1 MAAIATLEG
10 VPFLN
15 LADPT
20 LSTRSKTVKEAR
32 AESWYAR
39 TPYGIAVLRYDDMR
53 NLLLHKQLRQG
64 SHAWPAHNGVTGIF
78 ADWWARTILVME
90 GEDHTRLRRIVNPAF
105 APKVVSGLKD
115 AFIGLAI
122 ELADEFTGKGHCDFM
137 KEFADPYAARVLCHI
152 LGLPKAESDH
162 VLRLSA
168 DMGLALGVAF
178 KENEEKINKAT
189 EGMYAYADELVKHRK
204 TAPGSDFMSALVA
217 ASEDGERLTN
227 DELRDT
233 ILMLVFAGIDTTRNQ
248 LGLTMATFLE
258 HPAQWELLAEKP
270 ELAAKAVEEVMRVRP
285 TITWVTR
292 EAIEDF
298 EYNGVKI
305 KKGTTL
311 HLLSE
316 AAGTDPDIFPPGF
329 DITAERQRH
338 FGFGGG
344 PHHCLGHAIARSDM
358 TVALSVLP
366 ARMRNIRPNGP
377 ATYLPDSGNTGPIS
391 LPVAFDVAGLSG
403 RFAADP

>member
-20 LSTRSKTVKEAR
+20 LSTRSKAVKDAR
-32 AESWYAR
+32 IDSWYAR

-105 APKVVSGLKD
+105 APKVVSGLKE
-115 AFIGLAI
+115 AFVAMAI
-122 ELADEFTGKGHCDFM
+122 ELADEFAGKGECDFM

-152 LGLPKAESDH
+152 LGLPKEESDH

-178 KENEEKINKAT
+178 KENEDRINKAT
-189 EGMYAYADELVKHRK
+189 EGMYEYADELVKHRK

-258 HPAQWELLAEKP
+258 HPDQWELLAEKP
-270 ELAAKAVEEVMRVRP
+270 ELASKAVEEVMRVRP

-298 EYNGVKI
+298 QYNGITI

-316 AAGTDPDIFPPGF
+316 AAGTDTDTFEPGF
-329 DITAERQRH
+329 DITADRARH

-358 TVALSVLP
+358 TVALSILP
-366 ARMRNIRPNGP
+366 ARMRNIRANGE

-391 LPVAFDVAGLSG
+391 LPVAFDVME
-403 RFAADP
+403 

>member
-1 MAAIATLEG
+1 MSAIATLEG

-15 LADPT
+15 LADPA
-20 LSTRSKTVKEAR
+20 LSIRSKPVKEAR

-39 TPYGIAVLRYDDMR
+39 TPYGIAVLRYPDMR
-53 NLLLHKQLRQG
+53 NLLLHKSLRQG
-64 SHAWPAHNGVTGIF
+64 SHAWPMHNGVTGIF
-78 ADWWARTILVME
+78 ADWWARTILVQE
-90 GEDHTRLRRIVNPAF
+90 GADHARLRKLVNPAF
-105 APKVVSGLKD
+105 APRVVSGLRSD
-115 AFIGLAI
+115 FEAI
-122 ELADEFTGKGHCDFM
+122 AAELAADFAGRGKCDFM
-137 KEFADPYAARVLCHI
+137 AEFADPYAARVLCHI
-152 LGLPKAESDH
+152 LGLPRDEADH

-168 DMGLALGVAF
+168 TMGLALGVAF
-178 KENEEKINKAT
+178 KENETRINAAT
-189 EGMYAYADELVKHRK
+189 EAMFAYADALVTKRR

-217 ASEDGERLTN
+217 ASEDNDRLTN
-227 DELRDT
+227 EELRDT

-248 LGLTMATFLE
+248 LGLAVATFLE
-258 HPAQWELLAEKP
+258 HPDQWEILAQRP
-270 ELAAKAVEEVMRVRP
+270 DLAARAVEEVMRVRP

-298 EYNGVKI
+298 VYNGLKI

-316 AAGTDPDIFPPGF
+316 AAGTDPEVFPPGF
-329 DITAERQRH
+329 DITAERERH

-358 TVALSVLP
+358 TVALSILP
-366 ARMRNIRPNGP
+366 ARMRNLRSGGE

-391 LPVAFDVAGLSG
+391 LPVLFDVAG
-403 RFAADP
+403 